1 MFVDLHK
8 KIDVLENLVEELTSA
23 LGILVVCNETH
34 NKEIEKIIGRPLGWD
49 DRYLDRARTVI
60 AEAKEYLATS
70 VPRTKWI

>member
-1 MFVDLHK
+1 MFVNPHERISKLEDL
-8 KIDVLENLVEELTSA
+8 VENLVSA

-70 VPRTKWI
+70 VPQDKWM